1 MTPAELNIYA
11 RAYGERQ
18 TQAQRLRT
26 ANIYSLAALIRSM
39 VWNKHPP
46 SFERVFPDANPKKQE
61 EMTDDQ
67 MYAMVKGLNA
77 LFGGEEV
84 D

>member
-1 MTPAELNIYA
+1 MTPVELNIFA
-11 RAYGERQ
+11 RAVVERRKEEQ
-18 TQAQRLRT
+18 KIAQ
-26 ANIYSLAALIRSM
+26 ANIYSHAALIRSM
-39 VWNKHPP
+39 IWGKHPP
-46 SFERVFPDANPKKQE
+46 SYEKAFPGNSRPQK

-67 MYAMVKGLNA
+67 MYAMAKGLNA